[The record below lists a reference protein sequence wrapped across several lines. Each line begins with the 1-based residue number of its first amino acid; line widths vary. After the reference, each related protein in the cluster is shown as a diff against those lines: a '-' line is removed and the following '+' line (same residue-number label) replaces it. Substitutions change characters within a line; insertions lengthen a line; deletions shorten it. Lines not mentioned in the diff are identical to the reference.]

1 MENTPNVSSEEE
13 LLELRNEGKI
23 SENEYEELRSAM
35 RKSTKV
41 EVEPSTPT
49 KDKAKAKR
57 KLAKIAFTLM
67 LTGLTGFILPALVGY
82 GLTIIRGG
90 VQREATPIRVSADQK
105 LTNSTNTGN
114 LRKYEQ
120 QFEQRV
126 DELKRATEAKQTAL
140 VATLAAWFFLCVAL
154 EIGAFV
160 LGVIAWPDVFAKATV
175 ATISFVVVVGFLFA
189 LLTVA

>member
-1 MENTPNVSSEEE
+1 MEDISNASSEQE
-13 LLELRNEGKI
+13 LLQLRNEGKI

-57 KLAKIAFTLM
+57 KLGKTAFTLM
-67 LTGLTGFILPALVGY
+67 LAGSILPALGY
-82 GLTIIRGG
+82 GFTVIIGG
-90 VQREATPIRVSADQK
+90 VQTEPTLLGVQEYRK

-114 LRKYEQ
+114 LRQHEQ
-120 QFEQRV
+120 HEQRIE
-126 DELKRATEAKQTAL
+126 ELKRATEAKRTTL
-140 VATLAAWFFLCVAL
+140 VATLAAWFFLCVAS

-175 ATISFVVVVGFLFA
+175 VTISFITVLAFLFA

>member
-1 MENTPNVSSEEE
+1 MEDISNVSSEEE
-13 LLELRNEGKI
+13 LLQLRNEGKI
-23 SENEYEELRSAM
+23 SEDEYEELHDAM
-35 RKSTKV
+35 RKSTKLD
-41 EVEPSTPT
+41 VEPSPAAT
-49 KDKAKAKR
+49 DKPKSKR
-57 KLAKIAFTLM
+57 KLGKTAFTLM
-67 LTGLTGFILPALVGY
+67 LAGFILPALGY
-82 GLTIIRGG
+82 GFTVIIGG
-90 VQREATPIRVSADQK
+90 VQREAMPIRVSADQK

-175 ATISFVVVVGFLFA
+175 VTVSFVVVLVFLFA